1 MRLLSFRIKHFRS
14 IIDTGWIHF
23 STDNVTALVGQN
35 ESGKTAILEALSKTF
50 SSDDVELDDL
60 RHDDPLPEVS
70 IATQWSEDEIVAAT
84 KAITNESCRKPVIE
98 ELRKNSF
105 IVKWIFSTTQS
116 KSDSSKPTISY
127 AIDEPN
133 VEAAIIKALEPLELM
148 SKSAALLSELAKMS
162 SPSARSVEV
171 DVNEPSQGSEMTPAA
186 IAIEFVDS
194 LFQEAPSFVLF
205 EETSGLLPNQI
216 DISDDFKLKGG
227 VGVAAARNFLT
238 IAGIDLKALVTS
250 DTRARAAT
258 LKKANKQITENFLAF
273 WSQTLGKQ
281 TRLQLECSIHH
292 HPIGHEK
299 AGKSYLE
306 FLITDHAAAL
316 YPKQRSKGTRWF
328 MSFFLQL
335 RASEVR
341 KGNII
346 FLLDEPGANLHEK
359 AQADVLALIEKIKFR
374 MGVIYSTHSPYLIS
388 EKSIHRILAVERDA
402 DHESHPTKVIGS
414 HTLGAASTDTLSP
427 IFTMMGASFSRQTAI
442 KKHNNAILEELSSYY
457 YLKAFWS
464 LTNCK
469 QEVHFLPANGTSN
482 VTTFAQLFLGWG
494 LDFIVIVD
502 DEPSGRAV
510 YKSLKRDMFLDDE
523 IWASKRMLK
532 IKECEGIEDIFEAI
546 DYKTY
551 VLSNP
556 DAEINLSNSKWAKVN
571 GAAKA
576 VHALKFLQRVE
587 RNEVSIDLLHLSS
600 QQRISA
606 LVAAIAE
613 RLVNYQQI
621 IE

>member
-1 MRLLSFRIKHFRS
+1 MRLLSFRIKNFRS
-14 IIDTGWIHF
+14 IIDTGWVHF

-50 SSDDVELDDL
+50 SSDNVELDDL

-70 IATQWSEDEIVAAT
+70 IATQWSEEEIVAAT
-84 KAITNESCRKPVIE
+84 EAITSESCRKPVIE
-98 ELRKNSF
+98 EIRKNNF
-105 IVKWIFSTTQS
+105 IVKWIFSTTHS
-116 KSDSSKPTISY
+116 KADNSGPTISY

-133 VEAAIIKALEPLELM
+133 VEAAIIKGLEPVELM
-148 SKSAALLSELAKMS
+148 RKTVALLSALGNIS
-162 SPSARSVEV
+162 SPSATSVEV
-171 DVNEPSQGSEMTPAA
+171 DPNEPRQDVEIAPAA
-186 IAIEFVDS
+186 SALEFVDS
-194 LFQEAPSFVLF
+194 LFQAAPSFVLF
-205 EETSGLLPNQI
+205 EENSGLLPNQI
-216 DISDDFKLKGG
+216 DISDDFKLQRG

-273 WSQTLGKQ
+273 WIQTLGKQ
-281 TRLQLECSIHH
+281 TRLQLECSVHH
-292 HPIGHEK
+292 YPLGHEK

-316 YPKQRSKGTRWF
+316 YPKQRSRGTRWF
-328 MSFFLQL
+328 ISFFLQL

-341 KGNII
+341 KGNVI

-359 AQADVLALIEKIKFR
+359 AQADVLTLIEKIKLR

-402 DHESHPTKVIGS
+402 DHESHSTKVIGS
-414 HTLGAASTDTLSP
+414 HALGAASTDTLSP

-442 KKHNNAILEELSSYY
+442 KKHHNAILEELSSYY

-532 IKECEGIEDIFEAI
+532 IKECEGIEDLFEAI

-556 DAEINLSNSKWAKVN
+556 ETEISSSNSKWAKVN

-613 RLVNYQQI
+613 RLANY
-621 IE
+621 

>member
-1 MRLLSFRIKHFRS
+1 MRLLSFRITNFRS
-14 IIDTGWIHF
+14 IIDTGWVHF

-50 SSDDVELDDL
+50 SDENVELDDL

-70 IATQWSEDEIVAAT
+70 ITTHWSEEEIVAAT
-84 KAITNESCRKPVIE
+84 EAMTSESCRNLVIDE
-98 ELRKNSF
+98 IRKNKF
-105 IVKWIFSTTQS
+105 LVKWRFSTIHS
-116 KSDSSKPTISY
+116 KSDSTGPTISY

-133 VEAAIIKALEPLELM
+133 LETAILKHLETVDLM
-148 SKSAALLSELAKMS
+148 RKTGVLLSEISKIS
-162 SPSARSVEV
+162 SPSTTPVEGE
-171 DVNEPSQGSEMTPAA
+171 VNSPNQDAEITPGASA
-186 IAIEFVDS
+186 TEFVDS
-194 LFQEAPSFVLF
+194 LFKTAPSFVLF
-205 EETSGLLPNQI
+205 EENSGLLPNQI
-216 DISDDFKLKGG
+216 DISDDFKLQRSI
-227 VGVAAARNFLT
+227 GVAAARNFLT
-238 IAGIDLKALVTS
+238 IAGIDLKTLVTS

-258 LKKANKQITENFLAF
+258 LKKANRQITENFLAF

-299 AGKSYLE
+299 AGRSYLE
-306 FLITDHAAAL
+306 FLITDQAAAL
-316 YPKQRSKGTRWF
+316 YPKQRSRGTRWF
-328 MSFFLQL
+328 ISFFLQL

-341 KGNII
+341 KGNVI

-359 AQADVLALIEKIKFR
+359 AQADVLTLIEKIKTR

-388 EKSIHRILAVERDA
+388 DKSIHRILAVERDA
-402 DHESHPTKVIGS
+402 DNESHPTKVIGS
-414 HTLGAASTDTLSP
+414 HALGAASTDTLSP
-427 IFTMMGASFSRQTAI
+427 IFTMMGASFSRQTTI
-442 KKHNNAILEELSSYY
+442 KKHHNVILEELSSYY

-464 LTNCK
+464 LTNCR

-510 YKSLKRDMFLDDE
+510 YKTLKRDMFLDDE

-532 IKECEGIEDIFEAI
+532 IKDCEGIEDIFEAI

-551 VLSNP
+551 VLSDP
-556 DAEINLSNSKWAKVN
+556 EIAVNLSNAKWAKVN

-576 VHALKFLQRVE
+576 VHALKFLQSIE
-587 RNEVSIDLLHLSS
+587 RNEVSMDRFHLSS
-600 QQRISA
+600 QQRISS
-606 LVAAIAE
+606 LVAAIAA
-613 RLVNYQQI
+613 RLENY
-621 IE
+621 

>member
-1 MRLLSFRIKHFRS
+1 MRLLSFRIKNFRS
-14 IIDTGWIHF
+14 IIDTGWVHF

-50 SSDDVELDDL
+50 SDEDVELDDL

-70 IATQWSEDEIVAAT
+70 IATHWSEEEIVAAT
-84 KAITNESCRKPVIE
+84 KSMTSENCRKPVIDE
-98 ELRKNSF
+98 IRKNNF
-105 IVKWIFSTTQS
+105 VVKWVFSTTHS
-116 KSDSSKPTISY
+116 KSESTGPTISY
-127 AIDEPN
+127 AIDDLDL
-133 VEAAIIKALEPLELM
+133 EAVIGKHLEPVDLM
-148 SKSAALLSELAKMS
+148 RKTAVLLSAIEKIS
-162 SPSARSVEV
+162 SPSTPPVE
-171 DVNEPSQGSEMTPAA
+171 ESASSQEAEITPSASAT
-186 IAIEFVDS
+186 EFVDS
-194 LFQEAPSFVLF
+194 LFQAAPTLILF
-205 EETSGLLPNQI
+205 EENSGLLPNQI
-216 DISDDFKLKGG
+216 DISDDFKLQRGIG
-227 VGVAAARNFLT
+227 VTAARNFLT
-238 IAGIDLKALVTS
+238 IAGIDLKTLVAS

-258 LKKANKQITENFLAF
+258 LKKANRQITENFLAF

-306 FLITDHAAAL
+306 FLITDQAAAL
-316 YPKQRSKGTRWF
+316 YPKQRSRGTRWF
-328 MSFFLQL
+328 ISFFLQL

-341 KGNII
+341 KGNVI

-359 AQADVLALIEKIKFR
+359 AQADVLTLIEKIKTR

-388 EKSIHRILAVERDA
+388 DKSIHRILAVERDA
-402 DHESHPTKVIGS
+402 DHESHPTRVIGS
-414 HTLGAASTDTLSP
+414 HALGAASTDTLSP
-427 IFTMMGASFSRQTAI
+427 IFTMMGASFSRQTTI
-442 KKHNNAILEELSSYY
+442 KKHHNAILEELSSYY

-502 DEPSGRAV
+502 DEPSGRSV

-532 IKECEGIEDIFEAI
+532 IRDCEGIEDIFEAI
-546 DYKTY
+546 DYKAY
-551 VLSNP
+551 VLCDP
-556 DAEINLSNSKWAKVN
+556 DTAVNLPNAKWAKAN

-576 VHALKFLQRVE
+576 VHALKFLQSVE
-587 RNEVSIDLLHLSS
+587 RKEVSIDLFQLSS

-613 RLVNYQQI
+613 RLENYSHP
-621 IE
+621 